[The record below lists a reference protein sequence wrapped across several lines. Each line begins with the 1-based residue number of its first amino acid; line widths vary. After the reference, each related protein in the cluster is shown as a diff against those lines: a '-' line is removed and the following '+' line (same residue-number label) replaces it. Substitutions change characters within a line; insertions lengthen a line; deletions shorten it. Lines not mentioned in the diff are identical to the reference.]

1 MNKQKGVYPLREDCA
16 MKTKFLSYAAIVA
29 LGSALCFTS
38 ASLAQ
43 EPNKATPATKA
54 QAKAA
59 PATKAPAKATPAK
72 PAAKPVAK
80 KSSGKTVVAENDD
93 VVQKKLEDFA
103 SNTITTLD
111 KHRLDGETRKKV
123 QMVNGQ
129 YVATYCSIDRQSVK
143 TSFKKPEFS
152 NAITYVGY
160 MRYHEVNYA
169 CSGKTKEEAMA
180 GPFKEVARQP
190 LTELIKYQ
198 QGRWTY

>member
-1 MNKQKGVYPLREDCA
+1 
-16 MKTKFLSYAAIVA
+16 MKTKFLSYAAVVA
-29 LGSALCFTS
+29 LGSALCLS
-38 ASLAQ
+38 SVSLAQ
-43 EPNKATPATKA
+43 EPGKAAPAVKP

-59 PATKAPAKATPAK
+59 PAKAAAK
-72 PAAKPVAK
+72 PAASEK
-80 KSSGKTVVAENDD
+80 KSSGKPVAVENDD
-93 VVQKKLEDFA
+93 VVQKKLDDFA
-103 SNTITTLD
+103 SNAVTTLD

-129 YVATYCSIDRQSVK
+129 YVASYCSIDRRSIQ

-160 MRYHEVNYA
+160 MKYHEVNYE